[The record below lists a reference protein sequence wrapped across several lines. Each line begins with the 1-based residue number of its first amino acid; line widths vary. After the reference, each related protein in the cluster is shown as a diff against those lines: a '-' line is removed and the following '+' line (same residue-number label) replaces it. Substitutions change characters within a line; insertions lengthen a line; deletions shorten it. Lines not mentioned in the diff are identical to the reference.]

1 MFVLHETRE
10 THKTKRNQ
18 TKSNKT
24 VALKEIVCSAKKK
37 KKKIIDYTILWIRPS
52 RIEYIENIRK
62 TMIQNHLSIYSIFVN
77 HKRSLVL
84 QIYF

>member
-10 THKTKRNQ
+10 THKTKRNE

-37 KKKIIDYTILWIRPS
+37 KKRLLIIQFCEFDPAVLNIL
-52 RIEYIENIRK
+52 K
-62 TMIQNHLSIYSIFVN
+62 IFV
-77 HKRSLVL
+77 KP
-84 QIYF
+84 

>member
-37 KKKIIDYTILWIRPS
+37 KDY
-52 RIEYIENIRK
+52 
-62 TMIQNHLSIYSIFVN
+62 
-77 HKRSLVL
+77 
-84 QIYF
+84 